1 MMAGTTSR
9 DRLIDAAVEAFAER
23 GFHATTTRDI
33 AARAGMSPA
42 ALYVHHASKE
52 DVLFEVS
59 RVGHGG
65 TLAEVRAAVEAHD
78 SPVDRLAAYVRAFT
92 WWHAEHHTRARIVHY
107 ELGALSTE
115 HYAEVAGM
123 RRQIE
128 DVLREVLYDG
138 VRTGSFD
145 LETADVPGTAVA
157 LLSLGIDVSRWYR
170 DDGPRSAADIAGQY
184 ADLAVRMAGAVDQI
198 RPEGRLRR

>member
-1 MMAGTTSR
+1 MKRSTSR

-59 RVGHGG
+59 KLGHER
-65 TLAEVRAAVEAHD
+65 TLAAVRDAVAEVDRPAE
-78 SPVDRLAAYVRAFT
+78 RLAAYVRAFT
-92 WWHAEHHTRARIVHY
+92 WWHAENHTRARIVQYELDSLAPSHY
-107 ELGALSTE
+107 EVV
-115 HYAEVAGM
+115 VAM
-123 RRQIE
+123 RREIE
-128 DVLREVLYDG
+128 DVLRSVLVDG
-138 VRTGSFD
+138 VRDEVFD
-145 LETADVPGTAVA
+145 LTEDEIPGTAIA

-170 DDGPRSAADIAGQY
+170 DDGSRSAPEIAERYAALALRIAG
-184 ADLAVRMAGAVDQI
+184 ARA
-198 RPEGRLRR
+198 